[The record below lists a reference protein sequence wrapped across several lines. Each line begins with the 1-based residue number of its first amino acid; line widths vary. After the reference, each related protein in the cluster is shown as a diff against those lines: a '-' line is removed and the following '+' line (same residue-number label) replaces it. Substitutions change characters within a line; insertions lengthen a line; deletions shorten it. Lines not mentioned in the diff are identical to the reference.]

1 MNAQDFAEK
10 LASVKNETQLESL
23 GTEMLSNP
31 VSDVPSWIGLNG
43 DALIETYPMRF
54 IDRVH
59 EAKKYWRDSF
69 LSLADDMT
77 APAVQDVE
85 REKFWRDL
93 ANTITA
99 GM

>member
-1 MNAQDFAEK
+1 MNAKNFAER
-10 LASVKNETQLESL
+10 LSAVKNETQLEEL
-23 GTEMLSNP
+23 GKAMLESP

-43 DALIETYPMRF
+43 DALIGTYPMQY
-54 IDRVH
+54 IDRVY
-59 EAKKYWRDSF
+59 EAKKYWRDAF

-77 APAVQDVE
+77 APAVMDAE

-93 ANTITA
+93 ANTISA